1 MSTVF
6 GMLAAFLL
14 VIGAI
19 LIGGSP
25 LAYINLQGGLI
36 VVLGTFAV
44 TAISFRLQEMASL
57 PTNIWNLLRHGQR
70 DPNEEA
76 IKVLKIAVEARKH
89 NDILMLERLLPR
101 LKDTPFLMQAIQ
113 LVVDATPA
121 EEIEQIMRREAS
133 TASSRHMR
141 SVDFLRRAGD
151 VAPAMGL
158 IGTLIGLVR
167 MLGNLDNPAEIGPSM
182 AVALLTTL
190 YGAILAHLVF
200 IPLAAKTEHCTEEE
214 SLVNNLYAMGATS
227 IRRKENPR
235 RLEMLL
241 NTILP
246 PAKRVTFFKS

>member
-1 MSTVF
+1 MSTLL
-6 GMLAAFLL
+6 GMLTAFLL
-14 VIGAI
+14 VGGAI
-19 LIGGSP
+19 LLGGSP
-25 LAYINLQGGLI
+25 LAFINLQGVLI
-36 VVLGTFAV
+36 VVLGTVAV
-44 TAISFRLQEMASL
+44 TAISFRFQEMATL
-57 PTNIWNLLRHGQR
+57 PKNIWTLLRHGQR
-70 DPNEEA
+70 EPNEEA

-89 NDILMLERLLPR
+89 NDVLMLERLLPK
-101 LKDTPFLMQAIQ
+101 LKDTPFLQQSIG
-113 LVVDATPA
+113 LVVDGTQP

-167 MLGNLDNPAEIGPSM
+167 MLGSLDNPTEIGPAM

-190 YGAILAHLVF
+190 YGAVLAHLVF

-227 IRRKENPR
+227 IRRQENPR

-241 NTILP
+241 NTVLP
-246 PAKRVTFFKS
+246 PSKRVTFFKS